1 MKKILITGAS
11 GQLGASLQLNNYNII
26 RTDIILQD
34 DQEHF
39 KVLDITN
46 EEQVNALLE
55 KEKPDVII
63 HLAAMTNVD
72 GCERNPNQAQL
83 INVLGTENLL
93 NHFTGKFIFVSSDY
107 VFDGEDGPYT
117 EDDDVNPINVYG
129 KTKLEGEA
137 SVRKLSNDWVILRTN
152 VVWNIGGN
160 FKASFADWVVDELQS
175 NRHIRIVADQW
186 NNPAWTVDLGNV
198 IETLIQHDA
207 NGLYH
212 HGSSRIINRYDFA
225 SMIANV
231 YELNSSLIEPITTK
245 ELNQSAQ
252 RPLKCGLITKKLEN
266 DFNFTPSKTISDI
279 KAAKYQTEL

>member
-72 GCERNPNQAQL
+72 GCELNPNQAQL

-93 NHFTGKFIFVSSDY
+93 NHFMGKFIFVSSDY

-225 SMIANV
+225 CMIANV

-252 RPLKCGLITKKLEN
+252 RPLQCGLITKKLEN

>member
-72 GCERNPNQAQL
+72 GCELNPNQAQL

-212 HGSSRIINRYDFA
+212 HGSSRIINRYVFA
-225 SMIANV
+225 CMIANV

-252 RPLKCGLITKKLEN
+252 RPLKSGLITKKLEN

>member
-93 NHFTGKFIFVSSDY
+93 NYFTGKFIFVSSDY

-225 SMIANV
+225 CMIANV

>member
-72 GCERNPNQAQL
+72 GCELNPNQAQL

-93 NHFTGKFIFVSSDY
+93 NHFMGKFIFVSSDY

-152 VVWNIGGN
+152 VIWNIGGN

-225 SMIANV
+225 CMIANV

-252 RPLKCGLITKKLEN
+252 RPLQCGLITKKLEN